1 MSIAAIVI
9 SFLIILPAELPD
21 KTVIACLVRGSRY
34 RPAYV
39 FAGAATAFA
48 IQVAL
53 AVTVGGLLSLAPHRV
68 TEIIVAVLFGVGAVA
83 ATRGGLLSLA
93 PHRVTEIIVAV
104 LFVVGAVI
112 LLRQKPADSD
122 EYVEEHHPRRSFL
135 PVALTSFGVGFVAE
149 FGDTP
154 QIVTAN
160 LAAKYHDPLAVGI
173 GATAGLWVAAGLA
186 IIGGRSLLRVLPVKW
201 LSRGSAAILLAMA
214 GLTIAS
220 LV

>member
-1 MSIAAIVI
+1 MSIAAII
-9 SFLIILPAELPD
+9 TSFVIILPAELPD
-21 KTVIACLVRGSRY
+21 KTVIACLVLGSRY

-39 FAGAATAFA
+39 FAGAAAAFA

-53 AVTVGGLLSLAPHRV
+53 AVTAGGLLSLAPHRV
-68 TEIIVAVLFGVGAVA
+68 TQ
-83 ATRGGLLSLA
+83 
-93 PHRVTEIIVAV
+93 IIVAV

-112 LLRQKPADSD
+112 LLRQKQASAD
-122 EYVEEHHPRRSFL
+122 EYVERDLRRRTFL
-135 PVALTSFGVGFVAE
+135 PVALTSFGIVFVAE
-149 FGDTP
+149 FGDLT

-160 LAAKYHDPLAVGI
+160 LAAKYHDPLAVGL

-186 IIGGRSLLRVLPVKW
+186 IVGGRSLLKVLPVKW
-201 LSRGSAAILLAMA
+201 LSRGAAAVLLTLA

>member
-1 MSIAAIVI
+1 MGLAAII
-9 SFLIILPAELPD
+9 TSFVIILPAELPD
-21 KTVIACLVRGSRY
+21 KTVIACLVLGSRY

-39 FAGAATAFA
+39 FAGAAAAFA

-53 AVTVGGLLSLAPHRV
+53 AVTAGGLLSL
-68 TEIIVAVLFGVGAVA
+68 L
-83 ATRGGLLSLA
+83 

-112 LLRQKPADSD
+112 LLRQKQASSD
-122 EYVEEHHPRRSFL
+122 EYVEQRQLRRSFL
-135 PVALTSFGVGFVAE
+135 PVALTSFGVVFVAE
-149 FGDTP
+149 FGDLT

-186 IIGGRSLLRVLPVKW
+186 IIGGRSLLKVLPVKW
-201 LSRGSAAILLAMA
+201 LSRGAAAVLLVLA
-214 GLTIAS
+214 GLTVAS

>member
-1 MSIAAIVI
+1 MGLAAII
-9 SFLIILPAELPD
+9 TSFVIILPAELPD
-21 KTVIACLVRGSRY
+21 KTVIACLVLGSRY

-39 FAGAATAFA
+39 FAGAASAFA

-53 AVTVGGLLSLAPHRV
+53 AVTAGGLLSLLPHQ
-68 TEIIVAVLFGVGAVA
+68 I
-83 ATRGGLLSLA
+83 
-93 PHRVTEIIVAV
+93 TEIIVAV

-112 LLRQKPADSD
+112 LLRQKQASSD
-122 EYVEEHHPRRSFL
+122 EYVEQRQLRRSFL
-135 PVALTSFGVGFVAE
+135 PVALTSFGVVFVAE
-149 FGDTP
+149 FGDLT

-173 GATAGLWVAAGLA
+173 GATAGLWVAAALA
-186 IIGGRSLLRVLPVKW
+186 IIGGRSLLKVLPVKW

-220 LV
+220 LIQA

>member
-1 MSIAAIVI
+1 MGLAAII
-9 SFLIILPAELPD
+9 TSFVIILPAELPD
-21 KTVIACLVRGSRY
+21 KTVIACLVLGSRY

-39 FAGAATAFA
+39 FVGAAAAFA

-53 AVTVGGLLSLAPHRV
+53 AVTAGGLLSLLPHQ
-68 TEIIVAVLFGVGAVA
+68 
-83 ATRGGLLSLA
+83 
-93 PHRVTEIIVAV
+93 VTEIIVAV

-112 LLRQKPADSD
+112 LLRQKQASSD
-122 EYVEEHHPRRSFL
+122 EYVEQRQLRRSFL
-135 PVALTSFGVGFVAE
+135 PVALTSFGVVFVAE
-149 FGDTP
+149 FGDLT

-186 IIGGRSLLRVLPVKW
+186 IVGGRSLLKVLPVKW
-201 LSRGSAAILLAMA
+201 LGRGAAAVLLALA

>member
-1 MSIAAIVI
+1 MSIAAILT

-21 KTVIACLVRGSRY
+21 KTVIACLVLGSRY

-53 AVTVGGLLSLAPHRV
+53 AVTA
-68 TEIIVAVLFGVGAVA
+68 
-83 ATRGGLLSLA
+83 GGLLSLA

-122 EYVEEHHPRRSFL
+122 EDEYVEEHHPRRSFL
-135 PVALTSFGVGFVAE
+135 PVALTSFGVVFVAE
-149 FGDTP
+149 FGDLT

-186 IIGGRSLLRVLPVKW
+186 IIGGRSLLKVLPVKW
-201 LSRGSAAILLAMA
+201 LSRGAAAVLLALA
-214 GLTIAS
+214 GLTVAS

>member
-1 MSIAAIVI
+1 MGLAAII
-9 SFLIILPAELPD
+9 TSFVIILPAELPD
-21 KTVIACLVRGSRY
+21 KTVIACLVLGSRY

-39 FAGAATAFA
+39 FAGAAAAFA

-53 AVTVGGLLSLAPHRV
+53 AVTAGGLLSLLPHQ
-68 TEIIVAVLFGVGAVA
+68 
-83 ATRGGLLSLA
+83 
-93 PHRVTEIIVAV
+93 VTEIIVAV

-112 LLRQKPADSD
+112 LLRQKQASSD
-122 EYVEEHHPRRSFL
+122 EYVEQRQLRRSFL
-135 PVALTSFGVGFVAE
+135 PVALTSFGVVFVAE
-149 FGDTP
+149 FGDLT

-186 IIGGRSLLRVLPVKW
+186 IIGGRSLLKVLPVKW
-201 LSRGSAAILLAMA
+201 LGRGAAAVLLALA

>member
-21 KTVIACLVRGSRY
+21 KTVIACLVLGSRY

-48 IQVAL
+48 VQVAL
-53 AVTVGGLLSLAPHRV
+53 AVTAGGLLSL
-68 TEIIVAVLFGVGAVA
+68 L
-83 ATRGGLLSLA
+83 

-122 EYVEEHHPRRSFL
+122 EYVEQRQLRRSFL
-135 PVALTSFGVGFVAE
+135 PVALTSFGIVFVAE
-149 FGDTP
+149 FGDLT

-160 LAAKYHDPLAVGI
+160 LAARYHDPLAVGI
-173 GATAGLWVAAGLA
+173 GATAGLWVAAALA
-186 IIGGRSLLRVLPVKW
+186 IIGGRSLLKVLPVKW

-220 LV
+220 LIQA